1 MNATRQTSAARI
13 FMTLAL
19 TSVITCLNQAAEQR
33 DIPAPDGP
41 TLARNVRN
49 MVPEQAEVRGTLSIR
64 RGPGRRIRIPVR
76 FETIVGERHW
86 RAVYETSTNGTPL
99 ERLTVIHAFDSTN
112 QYQWQGPGAI
122 VTNAAAAGVAGAD
135 LIKPFAASDFWL
147 VDLGLEFLQWPEQR
161 LLKEKNGMRKSR
173 YCRVL
178 ESINPSPSPGGY
190 ARVVSWIDHEF
201 GGVILAEAYD
211 QKRTLVKS
219 FEIDGVTEVDDRWRL
234 KAMEIIDHR
243 TDSLTRLE
251 FDYTLKP

>member
-1 MNATRQTSAARI
+1 MQASRHGPVLLVLAVIALALLVSARVSAA
-13 FMTLAL
+13 
-19 TSVITCLNQAAEQR
+19 VQR

-49 MVPEQAEVRGTLSIR
+49 MVPEAAEVRGTLSIR
-64 RGPGRRIRIPVR
+64 RGPGKRLKIPVR
-76 FETIVGERHW
+76 FETIIGENHW
-86 RAVYETSTNGTPL
+86 RSVYETSTNAVPQ

-112 QYQWQGPGAI
+112 QYRWHRPDPSSATNTATVGPS
-122 VTNAAAAGVAGAD
+122 D
-135 LIKPFAASDFWL
+135 LMRPFAGSDFWL
-147 VDLGLEFLQWPEQR
+147 TDLGLDFLHWPEQR

-178 ESINPSPSPGGY
+178 ESINPFPAPGGY

-211 QKRTLVKS
+211 AKRILMKS
-219 FEIDGVTEVDDRWRL
+219 FEIDGVTEVEDRWRL
-234 KAMEIIDHR
+234 KAMEILDHR

-251 FDYTLKP
+251 FDYTIKP